1 MSEILKA
8 QLITKDGK
16 SLPFVGMRLQG
27 QLDGLLFEAEVE
39 QSFTNPTKK
48 NVEVVYT
55 FPLPFAAVLLDVKV
69 RLGALDLTG
78 SVIARKKAEI
88 EYEEAISDGHAAIML
103 ERNHDG
109 THTLS
114 LGNLAPNEHCI
125 VLIRYAQVLSFEQRG
140 IRLLIPTVIAPRYG
154 NPITQGKLAPHQ
166 VPENDLEVRYPFEFS
181 IDILG
186 VLAFASISSPS
197 HPIGVR
203 HALNESGACVNVSFG
218 ANASLDRDL
227 VINLSELHVDSLAT
241 LAADMA
247 DGHRTASLLS
257 FCPKIAKGEKDDI
270 AVKFLVDCSGSMSG
284 DSIQAARRSL
294 QAILAQLKTGDQF
307 SLSKF
312 GDTVDHRSR
321 SLWSLKG
328 ATTVGA
334 QRWISE
340 LEADMG
346 GTEMESALTSTFNI
360 SAPEN
365 SVVFLITDGEVYDID
380 RLIETAAKSGHRIFV
395 IGIGSSP
402 TEANLRRLAEVTG
415 GSCDFVAPG
424 ESVEPAILRMF
435 ARLRSPRAQ
444 SLEIQWPDGMKPLW
458 ETPLPKSAFDSD
470 TINLFAL
477 WPEAPQGEVKLI
489 AQIDGHSESVPLA
502 TLELSNQQSEETA
515 LSRVAASRHLTT
527 LDESQAESM
536 AVTYQLITPHTNFL
550 LIHERAE
557 DEKALDMP
565 DLIKVKQML
574 PAGWGGVGSA
584 DMSYLSSG
592 SAVKACLSYHTD
604 PGGID
609 SAQLT
614 RRPAIARRHK
624 ALEPPSSSSSPKMSM
639 DHAYLDIPAFLRRQT
654 KASEIDTGSV
664 SNTHS
669 ILDDENPITLVEW
682 LITHNRKQWPTTF
695 KELEELGVSVEV
707 ITWIRIQAED
717 DRWISFTA
725 KELIAAF
732 LEALPQMPAFS
743 TRIKRGL
750 LQEFIARVRGEYRH
764 RPLQGDSA
772 FTQHMADN
780 LKDLQ
785 SDHWGKA
792 ISEVF
797 DCMA

>member
-1 MSEILKA
+1 V
-8 QLITKDGK
+8 
-16 SLPFVGMRLQG
+16 SL
-27 QLDGLLFEAEVE
+27 
-39 QSFTNPTKK
+39 
-48 NVEVVYT
+48 
-55 FPLPFAAVLLDVKV
+55 
-69 RLGALDLTG
+69 
-78 SVIARKKAEI
+78 
-88 EYEEAISDGHAAIML
+88 
-103 ERNHDG
+103 
-109 THTLS
+109 
-114 LGNLAPNEHCI
+114 
-125 VLIRYAQVLSFEQRG
+125 
-140 IRLLIPTVIAPRYG
+140 
-154 NPITQGKLAPHQ
+154 
-166 VPENDLEVRYPFEFS
+166 
-181 IDILG
+181 
-186 VLAFASISSPS
+186 
-197 HPIGVR
+197 
-203 HALNESGACVNVSFG
+203 G

-227 VINLSELHVDSLAT
+227 VINLSELHVDSLAV

-247 DGHRTASLLS
+247 DIQHTASLLS
-257 FCPKIAKGEKDDI
+257 FCPSISKGMKDDI

-294 QAILAQLKTGDQF
+294 QAILAQLRTGDQF

-312 GDTVDHRSR
+312 GDAVDHRSR
-321 SLWSLKG
+321 SLWSLKE

-346 GTEMESALTSTFNI
+346 GTEMDRALTSTFNI
-360 SAPEN
+360 SAPDN

-444 SLEIQWPDGMKPLW
+444 SLEIQWPDGMNPLW

-502 TLELSNQQSEETA
+502 TLELSNQQSEESS

-527 LDESQAESM
+527 LVESQAESM
-536 AVTYQLITPHTNFL
+536 AVTYQLVTPHTNFL

-584 DMSYLSSG
+584 HRNDVCYSM
-592 SAVKACLSYHTD
+592 
-604 PGGID
+604 
-609 SAQLT
+609 
-614 RRPAIARRHK
+614 R
-624 ALEPPSSSSSPKMSM
+624 SSSSKVMKCVDTSSSYDLDLIPSKRRSKAS
-639 DHAYLDIPAFLRRQT
+639 DSSDTSRLHASIGRGNHDIETEYLDVPAFLRRSDL
-654 KASEIDTGSV
+654 KEYYPEIV
-664 SNTHS
+664 
-669 ILDDENPITLVEW
+669 LDDERPVTLVEW
-682 LITHNRKQWPTTF
+682 LISHDRRDWPMTF
-695 KELEELGVSVEV
+695 KQLEELGVSAEV
-707 ITWIRIQAED
+707 ILWIRIQANED
-717 DRWISFTA
+717 HWNSFS
-725 KELIAAF
+725 EEEIIAAF
-732 LEALPQMPAFS
+732 LEALPQMPVFS
-743 TRIKRGL
+743 TRIKKGL

>member
-1 MSEILKA
+1 
-8 QLITKDGK
+8 
-16 SLPFVGMRLQG
+16 
-27 QLDGLLFEAEVE
+27 
-39 QSFTNPTKK
+39 
-48 NVEVVYT
+48 
-55 FPLPFAAVLLDVKV
+55 
-69 RLGALDLTG
+69 
-78 SVIARKKAEI
+78 
-88 EYEEAISDGHAAIML
+88 
-103 ERNHDG
+103 
-109 THTLS
+109 
-114 LGNLAPNEHCI
+114 
-125 VLIRYAQVLSFEQRG
+125 
-140 IRLLIPTVIAPRYG
+140 VIAPRYG

-181 IDILG
+181 IDIRG
-186 VLAFASISSPS
+186 ALANASISSPS

-203 HALNESGACVNVSFG
+203 HALNESGPCIKVSLG

-227 VINLSELHVDSLAT
+227 VINLSELHVDSLAV

-247 DGHRTASLLS
+247 DIQHTASLLS
-257 FCPKIAKGEKDDI
+257 FCPSISKGMKDDI

-312 GDTVDHRSR
+312 GDAVDHRSR
-321 SLWSLKG
+321 SLWSLKE

-334 QRWISE
+334 QRWISD

-346 GTEMESALTSTFNI
+346 GTEMESALSSTFNI

-424 ESVEPAILRMF
+424 EAVEPAILRMF

-477 WPEAPQGEVKLI
+477 WPEAPHGEVKLI
-489 AQIDGHSESVPLA
+489 AQIDGHSASVPLA
-502 TLELSNQQSEETA
+502 TLKLSNQQSKETS

-527 LDESQAESM
+527 LVESQAESM
-536 AVTYQLITPHTNFL
+536 AVNYQLVTPHTNFL

-584 DMSYLSSG
+584 
-592 SAVKACLSYHTD
+592 H
-604 PGGID
+604 
-609 SAQLT
+609 
-614 RRPAIARRHK
+614 RHDVCYSMR
-624 ALEPPSSSSSPKMSM
+624 SSSSKVMKCVDTSSSYDLDLIPSKRRSKAS
-639 DHAYLDIPAFLRRQT
+639 DSSDTSRLHASIGRGNHDIETEYLDVPAFLRRSDL
-654 KASEIDTGSV
+654 KEYYPEIV
-664 SNTHS
+664 
-669 ILDDENPITLVEW
+669 LDDERPVTLVEW
-682 LITHNRKQWPTTF
+682 LISHDRRDWPMTF
-695 KELEELGVSVEV
+695 KQLEELGVSAEV
-707 ITWIRIQAED
+707 ILWIRIQAD
-717 DRWISFTA
+717 QDHWNSFS
-725 KELIAAF
+725 EEEIIAAF
-732 LEALPQMPAFS
+732 LEALPQMPVFS
-743 TRIKRGL
+743 SRIKKGL